1 MKRFL
6 LLLSLPL
13 ILGLSTWAFM
23 EGRKEMQKER
33 DREKPVQTPPRV
45 KKTSD
50 GSVIIEFD
58 KATYA
63 LSGIAS
69 QTSDGPLKTAAIVSA
84 DGQSW
89 YYAET
94 SPGIFQRKKCV
105 EVQCPTKNETV
116 VVQGAQ
122 LLLSEERKGKIKM
135 GEGGE

>member
-58 KATYA
+58 KATYSYA
-63 LSGIAS
+63 HATKGDDYLWNPLFTCGWCPSFFWWHFSTGI
-69 QTSDGPLKTAAIVSA
+69 
-84 DGQSW
+84 
-89 YYAET
+89 
-94 SPGIFQRKKCV
+94 
-105 EVQCPTKNETV
+105 
-116 VVQGAQ
+116 
-122 LLLSEERKGKIKM
+122 
-135 GEGGE
+135 